1 MSNTFEI
8 KRFWNYFKW
17 DLRNAKDSYLLS
29 LVITA
34 AMPLFFFIFHNLLN
48 IILKS
53 DSIETFEVGKYFSF
67 FTAYFVVILT
77 FPVKAYGR
85 VTEKRYGTEWVL
97 TPASALEK
105 TLSVILITC
114 VVLPVLFFAML
125 GLWDFLLG
133 TIFPGTYG
141 DAAVL
146 KLSSIWEDV
155 SAVLEES
162 FAGLE
167 SILTTALFTGWAGG
181 ILTYTLGSMFFKKGK
196 IGKTILICMAFSM
209 LLSTFLTVVG
219 FTGLQAFALDPTNIN
234 DEQAANLFRAYFYIS
249 NGITLAAL
257 LAGLYFRIKTI
268 KH

>member
-29 LVITA
+29 LVICA
-34 AMPLFFFIFHNLLN
+34 AMPLFFFIFYNLLN
-48 IILKS
+48 IILGA
-53 DSIETFEVGKYFSF
+53 DAFETFEVGKYFSL
-67 FTAYFVVILT
+67 FTAFFVVILT

-85 VTEKRYGTEWVL
+85 VTEKRYGTDWIL

-133 TIFPGTYG
+133 ALFPGTYG
-141 DAAVL
+141 DAVVL
-146 KLSSIWEDV
+146 KLSTLWEDV
-155 SAVLEES
+155 SAVLEETFS
-162 FAGLE
+162 GLE
-167 SILTTALFTGWAGG
+167 SILNTTIFTGWAGG
-181 ILTYTLGSMFFKKGK
+181 ILTYTLGSMFFKKAK
-196 IGKTILICMAFSM
+196 IGKTILVCMAFGM
-209 LLSTFLTVVG
+209 LLSTFLTAVG
-219 FTGLQAFALDPTNIN
+219 FTGLQAFAVDPTNID
-234 DEQAANLFRAYFYIS
+234 DEQAVNMIKAYFYIS

-257 LAGLYFRIKTI
+257 LAGIYFRIKTI